1 MKTQTQYMLAILLLL
16 VSYGHTKASE
26 LDYSTEQIRNMWQTC
41 SNNFRTNLPQIP
53 DRIRHPLC
61 DCYMDEVK
69 TKYSAQRVKVLTW
82 VEAQK
87 LGLEISR
94 ICKISEDL
102 LNKPKVTLKGTT

>member
-41 SNNFRTNLPQIP
+41 SNNFRTNLSQIP

-69 TKYSAQRVKVLTW
+69 TIYSAQRVKVLTW
-82 VEAQK
+82 EEAQK
-87 LGLEISR
+87 LGLEIAR
-94 ICKISEDL
+94 ICMISEDL